1 MNIWTSTNN
10 FKKLYS
16 LPSVSEQV
24 TSQSSFHAYWIRNK
38 TSEAERSTP
47 LHDIF
52 TLFSYSD
59 KFQGLPERLLRR
71 FASFASYPGI
81 SLSHLLHCCL
91 EMDVPWWK
99 RLEKLRFRESHWQ
112 LHEYTRYSFT
122 SATNVCHCKYP
133 EYPEYPV
140 YTLYKPILN
149 YINIWTYLDTSS
161 YTVYNCLVK
170 LPLAESN
177 SICGPAIRHVWYAIV
192 WDLEILN
199 LSAVDY
205 ISFDRI

>member
-52 TLFSYSD
+52 TLFRYSD

-71 FASFASYPGI
+71 FASFASYSFVTSSALLPGDGCALMEAPREASI
-81 SLSHLLHCCL
+81 PRNSLTTPRVHDVLLYQCY
-91 EMDVPWWK
+91 K
-99 RLEKLRFRESHWQ
+99 RLSLQ
-112 LHEYTRYSFT
+112 
-122 SATNVCHCKYP
+122 
-133 EYPEYPV
+133 
-140 YTLYKPILN
+140 
-149 YINIWTYLDTSS
+149 
-161 YTVYNCLVK
+161 
-170 LPLAESN
+170 
-177 SICGPAIRHVWYAIV
+177 
-192 WDLEILN
+192 
-199 LSAVDY
+199 
-205 ISFDRI
+205 ISRIS